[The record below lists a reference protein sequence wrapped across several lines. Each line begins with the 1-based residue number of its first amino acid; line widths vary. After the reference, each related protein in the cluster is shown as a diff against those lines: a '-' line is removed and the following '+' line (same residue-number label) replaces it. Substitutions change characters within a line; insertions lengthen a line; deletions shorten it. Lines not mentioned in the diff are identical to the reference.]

1 MPAGDLIDTI
11 IRDYDAVDP
20 TDSDNAALRAKYLIY
35 LQQIY
40 NYVWNIREW
49 EWTYAETPITGTA
62 GRDYLDLPETFESMG
77 QQGSLWNDSLRLR
90 LYPKAKYFVERIRRE
105 NAQGSAVPI
114 YGIWA
119 GQIQLSYVMTSSTP
133 FKLFHRVMPETL
145 TDDDTPFVMPS
156 RWEMVVLLPGLVWKS
171 QMKKQDARQT
181 WGQQFQAGL
190 SQMAAAENPSQHEL
204 LRLPVAVRRG
214 W

>member
-1 MPAGDLIDTI
+1 MPAADLIDAVI
-11 IRDYDAVDP
+11 QDYDAVDP
-20 TDSDNAALRAKYLIY
+20 TDVDNSPLRAKYLRY

-49 EWTYAETPITGTA
+49 EWTYAETLINGNA
-62 GRDYLDLPETFESMG
+62 NQDYLALPETYLGMG

-114 YGIWA
+114 FGIWG
-119 GQIQLSYVMTSSTP
+119 GQIQLSYVMTTPTP
-133 FKLFHRVMPETL
+133 FRLFHRILPETL
-145 TDDDTPFVMPS
+145 TDDDTPFTIPN
-156 RWEMVVLLPGLVWKS
+156 RWELVVLLPGLVWKS
-171 QMKKQDARQT
+171 QTKKQDARPT

-204 LRLPVAVRRG
+204 LRMPVAVRRG